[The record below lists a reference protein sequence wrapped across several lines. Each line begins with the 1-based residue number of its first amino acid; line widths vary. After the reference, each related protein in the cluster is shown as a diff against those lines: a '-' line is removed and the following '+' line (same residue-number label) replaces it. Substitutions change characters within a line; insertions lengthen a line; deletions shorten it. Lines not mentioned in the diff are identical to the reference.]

1 MDYKKIEDLFVDFI
15 LNKIGPTIE
24 RENERNNYLSIIRNK
39 ILNILTNE
47 LPDYNTYVLPYG
59 SFPIKTYL
67 KNADIDITIF
77 FTGKLD
83 NKILLD
89 LPLDLIDKVM
99 DKIKEGLEKNI
110 IESSYEYISEIKII
124 KADIR
129 LLKCKIGSINIDISI
144 NNFAGLYKILF
155 ISYIEKQLDLEFNK
169 KSLLINAFKEKKINI
184 FRRILLLIKGW
195 CFYEG
200 NLMGS
205 NIGLMA
211 TYTLEILVIYFLNL
225 HYNEINNEFEAFEK
239 FFELIN
245 KFHWEENIITLYD
258 IISNFE
264 FFKYLQDFNNNISI
278 QIEKKNYNNIN
289 NNLNIKM
296 KVYKDLLNIM
306 NKPFW
311 YLGNNINIEEKNNII
326 NTFSNKCN
334 EPLLNIVELKQFIS
348 PINSG
353 LGNIN
358 IVKEENSI
366 KSENFH
372 KYVNILDPLNNL
384 NNLGKSINFN
394 SFSKMITAIK
404 KINKQLKYI
413 QDVRK
418 KTNPYLYMN
427 SLLNLFKIT
436 LSTSYVELF
445 NKFLNTD
452 LISNSIIYKKYNKNE
467 RPKITIDKDEMKK
480 FNILFLDDPK
490 NAETI
495 FYEEEDFDDYE
506 EEENIEENDSDK
518 NNNNIE
524 EEDNDEYE
532 EEEEEKKEEY
542 EIYDKDKDETDKN
555 IEIKEYINF
564 EQILNNDIIKDIL
577 EIKENK
583 ENIVKYYNKLLDD
596 SKTYFD
602 RLEKFLKSY
611 NLI

>member
-39 ILNILTNE
+39 ILNILTKR
-47 LPDYNTYVLPYG
+47 LPDYNSYVLPYG

-155 ISYIEKQLDLEFNK
+155 ISYIEKQLDLQFNK

-239 FFELIN
+239 FFELIGG
-245 KFHWEENIITLYD
+245 FHWEENIITLYD
-258 IISNFE
+258 IISNFD

-278 QIEKKNYNNIN
+278 QIEKNYNNIN
-289 NNLNIKM
+289 NNLNIKIE
-296 KVYKDLLNIM
+296 KYKDLLNIM

-490 NAETI
+490 NAENI

-518 NNNNIE
+518 NTNNIE

-583 ENIVKYYNKLLDD
+583 ENIVEYYNKLLDD
-596 SKTYFD
+596 SKTYFE